1 MKASSET
8 RIPIGRAIPGYH
20 VHLVDDDMQPVPL
33 GWPGQILVSG
43 PAVAAGYLNNE
54 SLTREKFIINRG
66 VSSLTSGG
74 LPTLTSRGYLTGD
87 MARMLPDGSLVYTGR
102 IGSDSQI
109 KLRGIRI
116 ELNDIAA
123 SIIKTSDGVVANA
136 AVVVRGTE
144 QQSFLVAYVVFSA
157 NKSPSNPTQYLEKL
171 LSELPLPVYMRPA
184 QGIPLDRL
192 PMSASGK
199 LDRKA
204 LSALEL
210 PSIPV
215 HTPAAIATE
224 DSLSQTEQRLK
235 GVWDGALGHTG
246 IPITKRSNFFATGG
260 NSLLLLKVQAGILQ
274 EFGQRIALAE
284 LFRTSTLASL
294 ATMIDSSVSTAAEGV
309 EDQVASIS
317 SSVNWLVETDVG
329 DLTEWSK
336 PQRMVTLTRNNK
348 HLTVVVSGATGFLGR
363 SIIHEL
369 QGLSNVGQIH
379 CVAVRNLESDAA
391 RHLEQSSDKVILHA
405 GDLSLPFLGMLEEE
419 ARLLFSEADVIIHN
433 GADVSF
439 MKPYESLRAPNLGST
454 KELVQLV
461 APRQVPF
468 HFVSTAGVGLLAGKD
483 VVEECTVSSTDAAN
497 NLPQVDGYIA
507 SKWASE
513 TYLENATRR
522 TGLPVHIYR
531 PSSITGDGAPALDIL
546 HNVLQ
551 FSRQMRAVP
560 DMSQW
565 RGHLDLVDVHLVA
578 RRLVHHAIEAEPVEE
593 SLMKVLHLSG
603 EQVIPVEDAKRHLEK
618 ETGYRFRI
626 LSIEAWVVEAEK
638 LGLHPL
644 VGAYLRTIASR
655 QEPIYFPRLQTSMKW

>member
-1 MKASSET
+1 MAASSET
-8 RIPIGRAIPGYH
+8 RIPIGRALPGYH

-43 PAVAAGYLNNE
+43 AAVAAGYLNNE
-54 SLTREKFIINRG
+54 SLTREKFIINRSP
-66 VSSLTSGG
+66 SS
-74 LPTLTSRGYLTGD
+74 LTSRGYLTGD
-87 MARMLPDGSLVYTGR
+87 MARMLTDGSLVYIGR
-102 IGSDSQI
+102 IESDSQI

-136 AVVVRGTE
+136 AVVVRDAE
-144 QQSFLVAYVVFSA
+144 QNSFLVAYVVFSA
-157 NKSPSNPTQYLEKL
+157 NKAPSDPAQYLEQL
-171 LSELPLPVYMRPA
+171 LPELPLPVYMRPA

-210 PSIPV
+210 PSNPI
-215 HTPAAIATE
+215 HTPASKSTV
-224 DSLSQTEQRLK
+224 DSLSQTEHRLK
-235 GVWDGALGHTG
+235 GVWDEALGHTG

-274 EFGQRIALAE
+274 EFGQRIALTE
-284 LFRTSTLASL
+284 LFRASTLASL
-294 ATMIDSSVSTAAEGV
+294 ATTIESSIGTTAEDMT
-309 EDQVASIS
+309 DQVASS
-317 SSVNWLVETDVG
+317 SSSINWLVETDAG
-329 DLTEWSK
+329 DLSEWTK
-336 PQRMVTLTRNNK
+336 PQQMAILTRNTAS
-348 HLTVVVSGATGFLGR
+348 LTVVVSGATGFLGR
-363 SIIHEL
+363 AIVNQLQEL
-369 QGLSNVGQIH
+369 GNVSQIH

-391 RHLEQSSDKVILHA
+391 RLLEQSTDKVVLHA

-454 KELVQLV
+454 KEFVRLV

-483 VVEECTVSSTDAAN
+483 VVEECTISSTDAASS
-497 NLPQVDGYIA
+497 LSQVDGYIA

-513 TYLENATRR
+513 TYLENATHR
-522 TGLPVHIYR
+522 TGLPVQIYR

-560 DMSQW
+560 EMTRW

-578 RRLVHHAIEAEPVEE
+578 RGLVHRAIIAEPVEE
-593 SLMKVLHLSG
+593 SRITVLHLSG
-603 EQVIPVEDAKRHLEK
+603 EQVIPVEDAKQYLEK

-626 LSIEAWVVEAEK
+626 LSIEGWVVEAER

-655 QEPIYFPRLQTSMKW
+655 EEPIYFPRLQTSMKW

>member
-1 MKASSET
+1 MVASSET
-8 RIPIGRAIPGYH
+8 RIPIGRPIPGYH
-20 VHLVDDDMQPVPL
+20 VHLVDDDMQPVPV

-43 PAVAAGYLNNE
+43 AAVAAGYLNNE
-54 SLTREKFIINRG
+54 SLTREKFINRG
-66 VSSLTSGG
+66 LSS
-74 LPTLTSRGYLTGD
+74 LTSRGYLTGD
-87 MARMLPDGSLVYTGR
+87 MARMLPDGSLVYIGR
-102 IGSDSQI
+102 IQSDSQI

-144 QQSFLVAYVVFSA
+144 KQSFLVAYVVFSA
-157 NKSPSNPTQYLEKL
+157 NKAPSDPAQYLEQFL
-171 LSELPLPVYMRPA
+171 PELPLPVYMRPA

-192 PMSASGK
+192 PMSANGK

-210 PSIPV
+210 PSNPI
-215 HTPAAIATE
+215 HTSASKATG
-224 DSLSQTEQRLK
+224 DSLSQTEHRLK
-235 GVWDGALGHTG
+235 GIWDEVLGHTG
-246 IPITKRSNFFATGG
+246 IPITKRSNFFSTGG

-284 LFRTSTLASL
+284 LFRTSTLANL
-294 ATMIDSSVSTAAEGV
+294 ATTIESSVSIAANDMK
-309 EDQVASIS
+309 DQVASS
-317 SSVNWLVETDVG
+317 TSSVNWLVEIDAG
-329 DLTEWSK
+329 DLSEWAE
-336 PQRMVTLTRNNK
+336 PQKMATLARNK
-348 HLTVVVSGATGFLGR
+348 SSLTVVVSGATGFLGR
-363 SIIHEL
+363 AIVHQL
-369 QGLSNVGQIH
+369 QGLGNVGQIH
-379 CVAVRNLESDAA
+379 CVAVRNPESDAA
-391 RHLEQSSDKVILHA
+391 RHLEQLTDKVVLHA

-454 KELVQLV
+454 KELVRLV

-483 VVEECTVSSTDAAN
+483 VVEECTISSTDAASS
-497 NLPQVDGYIA
+497 LLHVDGYIA

-513 TYLENATRR
+513 TYLENITHR
-522 TGLPVHIYR
+522 TGLPVQIYR

-560 DMSQW
+560 EMTRW

-578 RRLVHHAIEAEPVEE
+578 RELVNRAIGAEPLEE
-593 SLMKVLHLSG
+593 SLIKVFHLSG

-618 ETGYRFRI
+618 ETGYRFRT
-626 LSIEAWVVEAEK
+626 LSIDGWVVEAER

-655 QEPIYFPRLQTSMKW
+655 EEPIYFPRLQTSMKQ